1 MQEFDLFTL
10 FRTLLFV
17 ALTTYTVLATVSG
30 LRRVVGLLRGR
41 DPRKRL
47 LRAYLGYQ
55 LVSLRLRPLA
65 GELLQI
71 AFWVTMLVCLWWL
84 HTQVH

>member
-1 MQEFDLFTL
+1 MHELDPFGT
-10 FRTLLFV
+10 FRTTLFV
-17 ALTTYTVLATVSG
+17 ALAIYTVVTLAGTAW
-30 LRRVVGLLRGR
+30 RVATLLRGT

-55 LVSLRLRPLA
+55 LVSFSLRPLA

-71 AFWVTMLVCLWWL
+71 GFWCTILLLLWWL
-84 HTQVH
+84 HTRIR